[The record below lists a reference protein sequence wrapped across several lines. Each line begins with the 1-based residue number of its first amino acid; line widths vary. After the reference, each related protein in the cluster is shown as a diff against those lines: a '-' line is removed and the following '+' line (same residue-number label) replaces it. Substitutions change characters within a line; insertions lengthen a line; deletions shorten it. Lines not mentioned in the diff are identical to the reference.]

1 MNELMKILGQT
12 GQAQTF
18 DQIKIQLAS
27 SEQIRSWSYGEIK
40 KPETINYRT
49 FKPERDGLFCARI
62 FGPIKDYECLCGK
75 YKRMKF
81 RGIICEK
88 CGVEVTLAKV
98 RRERMGH
105 IELASP
111 VAHIWFLKSLPS
123 RIGLMVDLTLKEL
136 EKILYFE
143 SYVVLEPGLTD
154 LKLHQL
160 LNEDQLLAKQDEFGE
175 DGFRAGIGAEAI
187 KSVLVS
193 VNCDAEK
200 VKLRADLKDTTSEA
214 KRKKL
219 VKRLKLV
226 EAFAESG
233 SKPDWMILDVVP
245 VIPPELRPL
254 VPLDGGRFA
263 TSDLNDLYRRVINR
277 NNRLKRLIE
286 LRAPDIIVRNEK
298 RMLQESV
305 DALFDNGRRGR
316 AITGANKRPLKSL
329 SDMLKGKQGRF
340 RQNLL
345 GKRVDYSGRSV
356 IVVGPELKLHQ
367 CGLPKK
373 MALELFKPF
382 IYSKLE
388 KYGHATTIKAA
399 KRMVEKERPEV
410 WDILEEVIREHP
422 VMLNRAPT
430 LHRLG
435 IQAFEPV
442 LIEGKAIQLHP
453 LVCTAFNADFDGD
466 QMAVHVPLSLEAQ
479 LEARVLMMSTNNIL
493 SPANGKPIIVPSQ
506 DIVLGLY
513 YLSLETAEFRATLDQ
528 NEYDDQ
534 GRVVKTGAPAFG
546 SIGEIEFA
554 LNEKA
559 VRLHDKIRARYET
572 IDADGKPVRSTV
584 VTTPG
589 RMLIAQILPKH
600 PAVPFSLLNKQ
611 LTKKNV
617 SDVIDAV
624 YRHCGQKE
632 CVIFADR
639 LMGLGFGQAA
649 KAGISFGKNDMII
662 PDAKKELVERTTA
675 EVKEFEQQ
683 YQDGLITAGE
693 RYNKVVD
700 AWSRCTDEVQA
711 AMMKEIS
718 RQEIGKPTNSV
729 WMMSHS
735 GARGSPAQMKQLAG
749 MRGLMAKPS
758 GEIIEQPIIA
768 NFKEGL
774 SVLDYFTSTH
784 GARKGLADTALK
796 TANSGY
802 LTRRLVDVA
811 QDCIIVEEDC
821 GAERGL
827 TVRAVMDG
835 GEVVSSLSERILGR
849 TTANDVLSP
858 ADGSVVLPRNTLI
871 GEAEAERV
879 ENAAVE
885 SMLIRSVLTCDSRVG
900 VCGLCYGRD
909 LARGT
914 PVNIGEA
921 VGVIAAQSIGEPGT
935 QLTMRTF
942 HIGGAAQRGAE
953 QSMVEASHDG
963 VVSVKNRIVV
973 QNSQGVPVVMS
984 RNCEIVLADEKG
996 TERARFRVPYGAR
1009 LLVDEGAAVA
1019 RQQKLAE
1026 WDPYT
1031 LPIITERAGTVEY
1044 LDLIDSITLVE
1055 RMDEVTGLTSKVV
1068 VDYKQASKGID
1079 LRPRLQLK
1087 DEKGEV
1093 LKLGNGGEA
1102 RYFLSPDSILSVENG
1117 AVVHAGDVLARI
1129 PREGSK
1135 TRDITGGLPRVAEL
1149 FEARRPKDHAII
1161 AETDGRVEFG
1171 KDYKAK
1177 RRVIVKNDETA
1188 EETDYLIPKGK
1199 HVSVQEGDFVRRG
1212 DPLVDGPRVPH
1223 DILKVLGVEALSD
1236 YLVNEIQDVYRLQ
1249 GVKINDKHIEVIVR
1263 QMLQKVEVLEPGDT
1277 TYLVGETV
1285 DRIEFEG
1292 ENEKRLAAGERVA
1305 SAMPVLQGITKASLQ
1320 THSFISAAS
1329 FQETTRVLTEAAT
1342 AGKVDTL
1349 NGLKENVIVGRLI
1362 PAGTGSV
1369 MNKLR
1374 AVAAGRDQQRVLGRD
1389 MPVNT
1394 IKAAE

>member
-12 GQAQTF
+12 GQTTTF
-18 DQIKIQLAS
+18 DQIKIQMAS
-27 SEQIRSWSYGEIK
+27 PEQIRSWSYGEIK

-143 SYVVLEPGLTD
+143 SYVVLEPGTTD
-154 LKLHQL
+154 LKMFQL
-160 LNEDQLLAKQDEFGE
+160 LNEDQLMAKQDEFGE

-187 KSVLVS
+187 KGILAGIDA
-193 VNCDAEK
+193 DAEK

-219 VKRLKLV
+219 VKRLKLI
-226 EAFAESG
+226 EAFSESG
-233 SKPDWMILDVVP
+233 AKPEWMILDVVP

-493 SPANGKPIIVPSQ
+493 SPSNGKPIIVPSQ
-506 DIVLGLY
+506 DIVLGIY
-513 YLSLETAEFRATLDQ
+513 YLSLETPEFRATPDA
-528 NEYDDQ
+528 EAHGY
-534 GRVVKTGAPAFG
+534 GT
-546 SIGEIEFA
+546 IGEIEHAMAAGA
-554 LNEKA
+554 LQ
-559 VRLHDKIRARYET
+559 LHDKILGRFHT
-572 IDADGKPVRSTV
+572 VDAQGNPVIQRV
-584 VTTPG
+584 LTTAG
-589 RMLIAQILPKH
+589 RMMIAQVLPKNVN
-600 PAVPFSLLNKQ
+600 VPFTLINRQ

-639 LMGLGFGQAA
+639 LMGLGFAQAA
-649 KAGISFGKNDMII
+649 KAGISFGKDDMII
-662 PDAKKELVERTTA
+662 PAEKKGMILKTQG

-683 YQDGLITAGE
+683 YQDGLITSGE

-700 AWSRCTDEVQA
+700 AWSKCTDEVA
-711 AMMKEIS
+711 GAMMKEIK
-718 RQEIGKPTNSV
+718 RQEIGYPTNSV
-729 WMMSHS
+729 WMMSDS
-735 GARGSPAQMKQLAG
+735 GARGSPAQMRQLAG

-774 SVLDYFTSTH
+774 SVLEYFNSTH

-811 QDCIIVEEDC
+811 QDCIITEDDC
-821 GAERGL
+821 GTVRGL
-827 TVRAVMDG
+827 TVKPVMDG
-835 GEVVSSLSERILGR
+835 GEVVSSMYERVLGR
-849 TTANDVLSP
+849 TTADAVIDAATGEVIIGANE
-858 ADGSVVLPRNTLI
+858 LI
-871 GEAEAERV
+871 SEEDAERI
-879 ENAAVE
+879 ENAGVE
-885 SMLIRSVLTCDSRVG
+885 VMRIRSVLTCEAKVG
-900 VCGLCYGRD
+900 ICGHCYGRD

-914 PVNIGEA
+914 PVNQGEA

-953 QSMVEASHDG
+953 QSSVEASHDG
-963 VVSVKNRIVV
+963 TVKMNNPNVVVSGA
-973 QNSQGVPVVMS
+973 GVPVVMS
-984 RNCEIVLADEKG
+984 RNCEIVLTDPSG
-996 TERARFRVPYGAR
+996 RERARFRVPYGAR
-1009 LLVDEGAAVA
+1009 LLTTEGAAVT
-1019 RQQKLAE
+1019 RLQKLAE

-1031 LPIITERAGTVEY
+1031 LPIITEQDGKIEY
-1044 LDLIDSITLVE
+1044 LDLLEGATLVE
-1055 RMDEVTGLTSKVV
+1055 RVDEVTGLTSKVV
-1068 VDYKQASKGID
+1068 VDYKQNARGAD

-1087 DEKGEV
+1087 DAKGKV
-1093 LKLGNGGEA
+1093 VQMPNGADA
-1102 RYFLSPDSILSVENG
+1102 RYFLQPDSILSVENG
-1117 AVVHAGDVLARI
+1117 ALVVAGDVLARI

-1161 AETDGRVEFG
+1161 AENDGRVEFG

-1177 RRVIVKNDETA
+1177 RRIIVKNDETG
-1188 EETDYLIPKGK
+1188 EESEYLVPKGK
-1199 HVSVQEGDFVRRG
+1199 HVSVQEGDFVRLG

-1263 QMLQKVEVLEPGDT
+1263 QMLQKVEITGHGDT
-1277 TYLVGETV
+1277 TFLVGEQIDKV
-1285 DRIEFEG
+1285 EFDAENNKRIM
-1292 ENEKRLAAGERVA
+1292 AGEAVA
-1305 SAMPVLQGITKASLQ
+1305 TAEPVLQGITKASLQ
-1320 THSFISAAS
+1320 TQSFMSAAS

-1342 AGKVDTL
+1342 AGKVDNL
-1349 NGLKENVIVGRLI
+1349 IGLKENVIVGRLI
-1362 PAGTGSV
+1362 PAGTGAI
-1369 MNKLR
+1369 MNRLR
-1374 AVAAGRDQQRVLGRD
+1374 AIAAGRDQGHIAQANVALPSR
-1389 MPVNT
+1389 
-1394 IKAAE
+1394 AAE